1 MFLVRRAK
9 PEDVP
14 TLLKLAKMV
23 HFINLP
29 ADRGIIE
36 AKAAWSR
43 QCFLLAHETQD
54 EAQIGAAAID
64 SKLAASTK
72 AAAKAK
78 RKADKADAAK
88 PDKNAKVSKAS
99 TPLPAAASAHAPH
112 TSHAHHGVLAGGLKS
127 LTGKSPLFM
136 FVLEEVESA
145 GVIGTSQIISRMG
158 GPGQP
163 NISLQM
169 ARKEMFS
176 RDLQTGVTHTV
187 FRRYLDETGPT
198 EIGGLILQP
207 SFRGHKQKLGRLI
220 SLVRFHYMG
229 LYRHMMSDRVIA
241 ELMGPMSS
249 DGLVPFW
256 EHFGRHFINM
266 TYDQADR
273 FCQESKEFMLSLL
286 PSEDVY
292 LTLLA
297 PECRAAV
304 GQVGED
310 TRPAKRLLE
319 KMGFQHHHRVDPF
332 DGGPHLEAT
341 TDQIA
346 MVRATR
352 LVKLAAPAKE
362 TASAIAS
369 LTDFAIVSSVDE
381 EGEFRATQSACTF
394 DRTGKLVLPKA
405 TLAAIKAEAGGMAGF
420 SVLETSPAVGA
431 GAVRAKK

>member
-88 PDKNAKVSKAS
+88 SEKGAKVSKAS
-99 TPLPAAASAHAPH
+99 TPLPAAAPTHAPH
-112 TSHAHHGVLAGGLKS
+112 SAHHGVLAGGLKS

-229 LYRHMMSDRVIA
+229 LYRHMVSDRVIA

-319 KMGFQHHHRVDPF
+319 KMGFQHHYRVDPF

-341 TDQIA
+341 TDHIA
-346 MVRATR
+346 MVRDTR

-362 TASAIAS
+362 TASS
-369 LTDFAIVSSVDE
+369 LAALADFAIVSSVDE
-381 EGEFRATQSACTF
+381 EGEFRATQSPCAF
-394 DRTGKLVLPKA
+394 DRAGKLILPKA
-405 TLAAIKAEAGGMAGF
+405 TLALLKAEPGGMGGF
-420 SVLETSPAVGA
+420 SPLETSAAVGA
-431 GAVRAKK
+431 AAGVTRAKK